1 MSFLHGVL
9 ESVKD
14 DESVTTYN
22 KYIKLKNND
31 DDLHTVLQIL
41 QSSIGQGRSVFG
53 AQVEKVSGWLKK
65 YWTQVNDKTGDVKT
79 KLGEFGKYVQRNQGD
94 TLEEQLTKWNAI
106 VSGISHKLETIDTK
120 VNLLDSTLKSQITH
134 KVEPIKASVRTYV
147 DAASNDALAWQV
159 KVVDGLLVNQREY
172 LEREIEQHY
181 LVVKKTFEEALWNI
195 RVGVNSLEDKR
206 KEQISHLNKAV
217 GDAQQYVNKDLG
229 VSVGSTRNQI
239 YEKFDEIKKQ
249 VNNVYVRLVH
259 KKGELDKL
267 VDQAKTEFAT
277 LKRTVGKMEDKG
289 NDTINGHLALLIEEI
304 EKLVDGLTNK
314 KKATTPGNLHNI
326 VQNVSDCAGKFTKSN
341 FENRVLDVWIDG
353 ILGTEPVKGLLDGYF
368 EANKEKNGA
377 LHGQYTSWQKG
388 ENNRIVMEH
397 LRNRIKEKLTEE
409 INKSKEAAKDTT
421 RDKIQDNIED
431 VNGVC
436 DAFSKELGKQI
447 TSKVHTVRSHVE
459 KALVSDVD
467 KSQKSSDLYRAI
479 QLTVYQLV
487 GVGRQTG
494 NELQRFS
501 IEFNLNDN
509 VNRAISSVDKIGAA
523 LAIVELRIQE
533 LHKLLEDNAS
543 DQQGLIQAKL
553 KTIATTLDD
562 LHDTKKN
569 ETGGKINKERDDAD
583 DLMSKLKKELQDK
596 LDNISYFIDI
606 ADSALETAIRL
617 VKDALIEPTNRSNKQ
632 LQPSEPK

>member
-1 MSFLHGVL
+1 M
-9 ESVKD
+9 
-14 DESVTTYN
+14 
-22 KYIKLKNND
+22 
-31 DDLHTVLQIL
+31 
-41 QSSIGQGRSVFG
+41 
-53 AQVEKVSGWLKK
+53 
-65 YWTQVNDKTGDVKT
+65 QVNDKTGDVKT

-353 ILGTEPVKGLLDGYF
+353 IW
-368 EANKEKNGA
+368 A
-377 LHGQYTSWQKG
+377 L
-388 ENNRIVMEH
+388 NR
-397 LRNRIKEKLTEE
+397 
-409 INKSKEAAKDTT
+409 
-421 RDKIQDNIED
+421 
-431 VNGVC
+431 
-436 DAFSKELGKQI
+436 
-447 TSKVHTVRSHVE
+447 
-459 KALVSDVD
+459 
-467 KSQKSSDLYRAI
+467 
-479 QLTVYQLV
+479 
-487 GVGRQTG
+487 
-494 NELQRFS
+494 
-501 IEFNLNDN
+501 
-509 VNRAISSVDKIGAA
+509 
-523 LAIVELRIQE
+523 
-533 LHKLLEDNAS
+533 
-543 DQQGLIQAKL
+543 
-553 KTIATTLDD
+553 
-562 LHDTKKN
+562 
-569 ETGGKINKERDDAD
+569 
-583 DLMSKLKKELQDK
+583 
-596 LDNISYFIDI
+596 
-606 ADSALETAIRL
+606 
-617 VKDALIEPTNRSNKQ
+617 
-632 LQPSEPK
+632 